1 MELREISKN
10 WLRRHVQIVLQEPF
24 LFSKTIYENIHV
36 ASEKASHS
44 DVHKAASMASIHK
57 DIEQFDEGYETMV
70 GEKGVT
76 LSGGQKQRVAIARC
90 LLAKSPI
97 IILDDSLSALDTQTD
112 RMIQEALDDYQQELT
127 MLMITHRISSAKKAD
142 FIIVLEDG
150 QITQQGTHAQL
161 IQQEGLY
168 KRIYELQNEGGESDG
183 DERTRIQ
190 K

>member
-1 MELREISKN
+1 
-10 WLRRHVQIVLQEPF
+10 
-24 LFSKTIYENIHV
+24 
-36 ASEKASHS
+36 
-44 DVHKAASMASIHK
+44 
-57 DIEQFDEGYETMV
+57 MV

-183 DERTRIQ
+183 DERTRI
-190 K
+190 

>member
-1 MELREISKN
+1 MQKRLHFAMNELLCISAMPIMRI
-10 WLRRHVQIVLQEPF
+10 LHPVSYTHL
-24 LFSKTIYENIHV
+24 SKTIYENIHV

-127 MLMITHRISSAKKAD
+127 MPVSYTHLD
-142 FIIVLEDG
+142 V
-150 QITQQGTHAQL
+150 
-161 IQQEGLY
+161 Y
-168 KRIYELQNEGGESDG
+168 KRQV
-183 DERTRIQ
+183 Q
-190 K
+190 

>member
-1 MELREISKN
+1 
-10 WLRRHVQIVLQEPF
+10 
-24 LFSKTIYENIHV
+24 
-36 ASEKASHS
+36 
-44 DVHKAASMASIHK
+44 MASIHK

>member
-1 MELREISKN
+1 
-10 WLRRHVQIVLQEPF
+10 
-24 LFSKTIYENIHV
+24 
-36 ASEKASHS
+36 
-44 DVHKAASMASIHK
+44 MASIHK

-183 DERTRIQ
+183 DERTRI
-190 K
+190 